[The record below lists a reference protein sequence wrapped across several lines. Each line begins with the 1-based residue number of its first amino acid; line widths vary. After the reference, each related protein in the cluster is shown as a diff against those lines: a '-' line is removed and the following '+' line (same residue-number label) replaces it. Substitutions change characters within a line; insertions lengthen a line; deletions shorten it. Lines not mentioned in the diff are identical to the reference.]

1 MARKKVREYTGK
13 RLLKSAMK
21 RIANIDLPINVAQ
34 VKENTNFI
42 ELLEQHPWLNQTK
55 LVVKPDMLFGQRG
68 KNDLVG
74 LNLTFAEAEE
84 FINKRMGKMVTIKGC
99 TGPVN
104 TFVIEPFVPHK
115 EEYYLC
121 IQSNRLDIDVS
132 FSTAG
137 GVEIEENWDKVKTIT
152 IPTETAINSEQPAP
166 GKQAA
171 RLGGSSRNSTGCT
184 VCVPLE
190 TAPSCCTPDCWHIGL
205 TCCAAGL
212 WSVAGMPGIRSW
224 AQQHGSSMC
233 VCSSSL
239 RQQQLWN
246 TCRICRCS
254 TLTATGHW
262 QHSPASAAAAA
273 AVAACAP
280 AVGARLCSCCPARVL
295 CCHAAALPHR
305 RGAGAAGE
313 CAAAGGAPRPG
324 GLHQPLPD
332 RVWRPGRHA
341 AGDEPLHPGAS
352 QRPGGWEDTAQQ
364 GEKRVEDWCCCE
376 PAADIPVARAGA
388 GS

>member
-13 RLLKSAMK
+13 RLLKSGMK

-152 IPTETAINSEQPAP
+152 IPTETAINSEHLPA
-166 GKQAA
+166 GK
-171 RLGGSSRNSTGCT
+171 L
-184 VCVPLE
+184 
-190 TAPSCCTPDCWHIGL
+190 
-205 TCCAAGL
+205 AAGL
-212 WSVAGMPGIRSW
+212 GGTSSSILLLRPCASTGVAAGAILCIPLLSQHVVAAGIG
-224 AQQHGSSMC
+224 AQQPSNHVS
-233 VCSSSL
+233 
-239 RQQQLWN
+239 R
-246 TCRICRCS
+246 
-254 TLTATGHW
+254 
-262 QHSPASAAAAA
+262 
-273 AVAACAP
+273 
-280 AVGARLCSCCPARVL
+280 
-295 CCHAAALPHR
+295 
-305 RGAGAAGE
+305 
-313 CAAAGGAPRPG
+313 PR
-324 GLHQPLPD
+324 
-332 RVWRPGRHA
+332 
-341 AGDEPLHPGAS
+341 S
-352 QRPGGWEDTAQQ
+352 
-364 GEKRVEDWCCCE
+364 
-376 PAADIPVARAGA
+376 
-388 GS
+388 